1 MVELHFERE
10 GLFPLMI
17 VFWFEYSLP
26 RIDLGT
32 EGHGGTRR
40 DTAKSLG
47 TGSEGGRQ
55 CSIIDIRERDLP
67 LGGRSGSCQI
77 GFYEPDGRSSVMAE
91 GTPAPS
97 RSPVRARQIRIPA
110 ALPNYRELLRKLI
123 LTTSAREI

>member
-1 MVELHFERE
+1 MRYGGTAFRKGRAVSINDCVL
-10 GLFPLMI
+10 
-17 VFWFEYSLP
+17 V
-26 RIDLGT
+26 RILTSPDRFRD
-32 EGHGGTRR
+32 GGTRR

-123 LTTSAREI
+123 LTTTAREI